1 VAEALA
7 TAWVVWA
14 TVWVAWAMDVAGN
27 REAEERLQRRDYFN
41 LVLRIILAPRISRL
55 LNRFAAVARR

>member
-41 LVLRIILAPRISRL
+41 LILRIILAPSISRL